1 MDVTTIT
8 QLISGVGFPI
18 AACVM
23 IWYSYNKVLERVM
36 NEMEATTQTLVEL
49 TTLIKTAIAKE
60 EDEQ

>member
-36 NEMEATTQTLVEL
+36 TEMEATTQTLVEL

-60 EDEQ
+60 EQ

>member
-18 AACVM
+18 AACIA

-36 NEMEATTQTLVEL
+36 DAIEANTRALIEL
-49 TTLIKTAIAKE
+49 SDKLEKE
-60 EDEQ
+60 EAE

>member
-1 MDVTTIT
+1 MDVTAIT

-49 TTLIKTAIAKE
+49 TSLIMSAIAME
-60 EDEQ
+60 VDH

>member
-1 MDVTTIT
+1 MDVTAIT

-36 NEMEATTQTLVEL
+36 TEMEATTQTLVEL
-49 TTLIKTAIAKE
+49 TTLIKTEIAKE
-60 EDEQ
+60 EHE

>member
-1 MDVTTIT
+1 MDVTAIT
-8 QLISGVGFPI
+8 QIISGVGFPI

-60 EDEQ
+60 EAEQ

>member
-1 MDVTTIT
+1 MDVTAIT
-8 QLISGVGFPI
+8 QIISGVGFPI

-60 EDEQ
+60 EEEQ